1 MKVLL
6 EILSD
11 ASQLLKSLDDLGDLR
26 VETRAEL
33 EVILQGLC
41 AESARLLGDGR
52 EVRDG
57 GEVSEKT
64 AQEVSVELRGAD
76 EPGGERCAGW
86 LMHRALEAM
95 AKLDYEG
102 ALGFLKEGA
111 AAFPDDVEFY
121 NHLGLV
127 YWELG
132 DLEAAGQA
140 YLEAMGV
147 ALAAADG
154 ELDFGGEVNWRDASQ
169 QDYLRAM
176 EGRALCLCRLKAY
189 DEALVLFDALGMM
202 NPVDY
207 AGCHYMAGEIRH
219 QQGNFSRAICDYRK
233 GPVEPA
239 TLYNLGL
246 ALFQDGQTQVAAA
259 TFIRAFVSNI
269 HVFHVFC
276 GRESL
281 DESCVPG
288 YLGGREYA
296 VEFVRA
302 CRQLWDAC
310 PAAVDFMESC
320 YDHPLV
326 RAYLSDCRE
335 DGGESMLEDACV
347 DEGQLSWLKVLVD
360 ERSVEGIAQNVI
372 KRLYS

>member
-11 ASQLLKSLDDLGDLR
+11 ASQLLKSLDHLGDLR
-26 VETRAEL
+26 PETRAEL

-41 AESARLLGDGR
+41 EDSTRLLR
-52 EVRDG
+52 AEVDDQSDDLP
-57 GEVSEKT
+57 GENALQTSAPAPEQRC
-64 AQEVSVELRGAD
+64 QE
-76 EPGGERCAGW
+76 W

-95 AKLDYEG
+95 ATLDYPRALRFLEEG
-102 ALGFLKEGA
+102 ARD
-111 AAFPDDVEFY
+111 FPDEVEFR

-127 YWELG
+127 HWELG
-132 DLEAAGQA
+132 DFEAAAEA
-140 YLEAMGV
+140 YLDAMGV

-154 ELDFGGEVNWRDASQ
+154 ELDFGGEVNWREASQ

-176 EGRALCLCRLKAY
+176 EGRALCLCRLKSY
-189 DEALVLFDALGMM
+189 QDALVLFDALAMM
-202 NPVDY
+202 NPIDY
-207 AGCHYMAGEIRH
+207 AGCYYMAGEIRH
-219 QQGNFSRAICDYRK
+219 QMGNFSAAIRDYRM

-246 ALFQDGQTQVAAA
+246 ALYQNGQTEAAAA

-269 HVFHVFC
+269 HIFHVIC
-276 GRESL
+276 GRESPE
-281 DESCVPG
+281 ESCLPG
-288 YLGGREYA
+288 YLGGADYA
-296 VEFVRA
+296 IDFVRA
-302 CRQLWDAC
+302 CRQLWELS
-310 PAAVDFMESC
+310 PAALDFMESC

-335 DGGESMLEDACV
+335 DGGEAMLEEASL
-347 DEGQLSWLKVLVD
+347 EERQPNWLELLVD
-360 ERSVEGIAQNVI
+360 ERSVEGIAQTVV